1 MLESLTNI
9 PFPRNLELCTRY
21 VTQITSRRDS
31 DPRVEITI
39 IPGPG
44 ALDAHK
50 RHLGGYHPEILSP
63 TDFRVQFPQILKE
76 VGFTFLNKSD

>member
-1 MLESLTNI
+1 VLESLTNI

-21 VTQITSRRDS
+21 VTQNTSRRDS

-39 IPGPG
+39 IPGPE

-50 RHLGGYHPEILSP
+50 RHLGVIIRDSIP

-76 VGFTFLNKSD
+76 VGFTFPKKSD